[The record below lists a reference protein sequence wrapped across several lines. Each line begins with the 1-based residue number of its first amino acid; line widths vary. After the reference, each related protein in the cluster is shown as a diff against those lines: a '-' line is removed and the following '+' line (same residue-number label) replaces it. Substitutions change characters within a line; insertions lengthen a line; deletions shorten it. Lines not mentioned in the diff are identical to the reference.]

1 MIFCFTCQRELAHR
15 DKNTVLIEYHRNEK
29 QVPITRCLF
38 VGFVLSLG
46 HVYGRPRLQFSH
58 SLFCLFSFQNS
69 VAQLPLEELDR
80 IQEYLQSSGL
90 AQR

>member
-1 MIFCFTCQRELAHR
+1 MTFLFLSLRHIYGPLLLELGHILFCFFT
-15 DKNTVLIEYHRNEK
+15 
-29 QVPITRCLF
+29 
-38 VGFVLSLG
+38 
-46 HVYGRPRLQFSH
+46 
-58 SLFCLFSFQNS
+58 FQNS

>member
-1 MIFCFTCQRELAHR
+1 MVA
-15 DKNTVLIEYHRNEK
+15 TVYSLII
-29 QVPITRCLF
+29 VD
-38 VGFVLSLG
+38 S
-46 HVYGRPRLQFSH
+46 
-58 SLFCLFSFQNS
+58 CLFSFQNS